1 MKNVNKQDLLNDQI
15 LILDSQKVAKTVQ
28 KAPILPSPSFP
39 SWYHITKT
47 IVHFQIQELDT
58 GTILNY
64 RPHSDFTS
72 FYPHSCLSMCT
83 VYEILSAVWICAT
96 ITTIKISP
104 PRMSRVQLLYSHTVP
119 ASPSSLTWQPLLF
132 SKTTHFFLISRTL
145 YNWNHT
151 ECNHLQL
158 AFFFTECNALNIHAD
173 CFLYQYFLKL
183 SSIPFSIIHMYHSLF
198 THSLVEGYLDCS
210 SLGQ

>member
-1 MKNVNKQDLLNDQI
+1 MQKQYRRLPYYLLPASPNDTI
-15 LILDSQKVAKTVQ
+15 LQK
-28 KAPILPSPSFP
+28 PSSIFK
-39 SWYHITKT
+39 SRNWTL
-47 IVHFQIQELDT
+47 VL
-58 GTILNY
+58 ILNY